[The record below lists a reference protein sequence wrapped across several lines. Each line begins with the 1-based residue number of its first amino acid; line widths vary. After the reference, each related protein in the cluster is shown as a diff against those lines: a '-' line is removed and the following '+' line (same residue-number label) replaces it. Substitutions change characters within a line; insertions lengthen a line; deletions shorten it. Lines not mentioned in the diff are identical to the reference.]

1 MVIIWISAVFLFR
14 PSLVDVGVSAFVA
27 VAVIVIGNNDD
38 EIRKNAVD
46 VISKKKN
53 WGILL
58 FHQSFIFHELK
69 Y

>member
-1 MVIIWISAVFLFR
+1 MVIIWISAVFLSW

-46 VISKKKN
+46 VISKKRI
-53 WGILL
+53 GEY
-58 FHQSFIFHELK
+58 SFFTNHSFFMS
-69 Y
+69 